1 MRNWMI
7 GLLALSG
14 SALAMAPGAMAQGVV
29 IGAGPGGIGVGAGFD
44 DGYGPGLSYY
54 SPPGYGYRPIARAPA
69 YGYKPLVGV
78 TPPGVPYRAATPR
91 LAGPGVYG
99 YRAAPSISYFSP
111 PVAGGPAAAGPAIG
125 PGPGQCG
132 TYFYWSESA
141 GGCVD
146 ARLR

>member
-14 SALAMAPGAMAQGVV
+14 SALAVAPGAMAQGVV
-29 IGAGPGGIGVGAGFD
+29 IGAGPVEIGVGADPYFY
-44 DGYGPGLSYY
+44 GYRPAYSYY
-54 SPPGYGYRPIARAPA
+54 SPPAYGYRAPA
-69 YGYKPLVGV
+69 PVSGYKPLARV
-78 TPPGVPYRAATPR
+78 TPPGVPYGAAAPR
-91 LAGPGVYG
+91 LAPGVYG
-99 YRAAPSISYFSP
+99 YRAAPSVSYFSP
-111 PVAGGPAAAGPAIG
+111 PLAGPAPAAPAIG

-132 TYFYWSESA
+132 TFFYWSEAA